1 MRSADV
7 HHDTT
12 MLVPGAHRVIRLLDV
27 DEGPYAGALV
37 TDRESVAVL
46 TDADTLSGWAGW
58 GHAGDEHVAGP
69 LDVVRRSDG
78 HDVLLPWCTERV
90 AVFLGR
96 REAVAELLSA
106 GEVSTLVGSLLRGL
120 DELGRS
126 PSGTETGEWWLSDR
140 GRPLFVIGHGDDARV
155 AAATL
160 IDRVHR
166 TTLDRISARLL
177 ASIREGLQKDAQ
189 RPGAPTRQL
198 QLWEGELF
206 SIAAPRPLR
215 RDTHAPERARDNE
228 MARSLRAAPIET
240 RRDARAAAR
249 GIEAGERSGVVH
261 AVRLATIATIT
272 SVRETT
278 RWIARCRS
286 RFVTSGR
293 RMATD
298 HAMSESAQGRREGVE
313 RASARPLR
321 RFIVAGAAGAMI
333 LAGGLL
339 WPGGATGEAPAV
351 DGAAMRDDGRDVEI
365 AAEPGREEAT
375 RSPSA
380 PAPQATTADD
390 GAEDSGPDVPDL
402 DDPVSAAPALLS
414 AVYACAEQ
422 GDQACVE
429 AVAPGSTAVNDILAT
444 EKKGSRA
451 QQVQVSLVDEYGDVA
466 VVRVSPAS
474 SGATASSSSGERM
487 LVLVRPEEKWLVRDA
502 YDVADQPG

>member
-12 MLVPGAHRVIRLLDV
+12 MLVPGAHRVIRLLDI

-37 TDRESVAVL
+37 TDRDSVAVL
-46 TDADTLSGWAGW
+46 ADADALSGWAGW

-140 GRPLFVIGHGDDARV
+140 GRPLFVIGQGDDARV

-166 TTLDRISARLL
+166 TTVDRASARLL
-177 ASIREGLQKDAQ
+177 SSIREGLQKDAH

-206 SIAAPRPLR
+206 AIAAPRPLR
-215 RDTHAPERARDNE
+215 RDSHAPERARDNE

-261 AVRLATIATIT
+261 TVRLATIA

-293 RMATD
+293 RMTTD
-298 HAMSESAQGRREGVE
+298 HAASESAHRRGEGVE
-313 RASARPLR
+313 RASVRPLR
-321 RFIVAGAAGAMI
+321 RFVVAGAAGALI

-339 WPGGATGEAPAV
+339 WPGGATGEAPAA
-351 DGAAMRDDGRDVEI
+351 DGAGMKNDGGDAEI
-365 AAEPGREEAT
+365 TAEPGRDEAT
-375 RSPSA
+375 PSPSA

-390 GAEDSGPDVPDL
+390 GAGDSRPDVPDL
-402 DDPVSAAPALLS
+402 EDPVSAAPALLS

-422 GDQACVE
+422 GDQACDE
-429 AVAPGSTAVNDILAT
+429 AVAPGSTAVRDILAT
-444 EKKGSRA
+444 ENTGSRA

-466 VVRVSPAS
+466 VVRVSPVAS
-474 SGATASSSSGERM
+474 GETASPSSGERM